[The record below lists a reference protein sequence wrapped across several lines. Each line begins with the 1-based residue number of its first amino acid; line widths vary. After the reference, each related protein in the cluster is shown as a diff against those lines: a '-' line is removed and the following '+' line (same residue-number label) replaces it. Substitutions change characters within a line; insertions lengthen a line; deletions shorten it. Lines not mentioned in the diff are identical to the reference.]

1 VTSRRDGAG
10 TSRSCADLRR
20 WIGLGSVVVP
30 PVPHLAA
37 DLPGIAALDHPDDQ
51 VGRDLVRLGI
61 GVRRPTTLFREAPR
75 SQTSVT
81 PSCEY
86 VVMSSV
92 AMANDKKSG
101 SPTINNA
108 GTDNAGANNAGA
120 NNAGPNNAG
129 PNNAGPN
136 NAGPNNALTATAGMR
151 PNKGWSGLSLS
162 PDAGLCERLDAALGL
177 VSTLVAELDPDCVDG
192 PGATVLYG
200 SFVGIER
207 LATAGKTLLAPRIDA
222 SGVWRDEG
230 HRNAA
235 EMLGLLEG
243 ISTGAARNTLVNGER
258 LGQLP
263 GTEAALRAGELSA
276 PKVTELTGAGI
287 LSPERE
293 SELLVGATEDSLGV
307 IRQRCRRSRATAA
320 GADPM
325 ATTRK
330 IRAARNFSSWTEEEG
345 AFCYRGRD
353 TAERGA
359 RILASLA
366 ETATRLRK
374 SRRTESPQSEPRQ
387 SELRRT
393 EDGHSAEPEAAVR
406 ADAFFAL
413 VTRHHPDTG
422 VSLVRKRGA
431 PPGRRLGSTDP
442 DLDAGEPTGIEH
454 DTDTDPGYEADP
466 GYELDLHD
474 ETDETGEPCDPDRKI
489 ARDHAG
495 SVAGAERGAPL
506 GPEGPDGPS
515 DDSLS
520 IIDGPASCTVM
531 IRVDLDA
538 LQRGYAEDGEL
549 CEIDN
554 QGPIPVALA
563 QVLSNDAYL
572 RLVFHRAG
580 RIEAISH
587 FNRTINR
594 RLRTALVYR
603 DTTCVVPGCSVST
616 GLEID
621 HVVPWAL
628 GGPTELDNLALLC
641 HHHHQ
646 KKTYEGWVLSR
657 NGFDR
662 NGSPIWR
669 FEPPPPFG
677 QEPGLGLDTPAARQE
692 WNRLHGLDREIE

>member
-1 VTSRRDGAG
+1 
-10 TSRSCADLRR
+10 
-20 WIGLGSVVVP
+20 
-30 PVPHLAA
+30 
-37 DLPGIAALDHPDDQ
+37 
-51 VGRDLVRLGI
+51 
-61 GVRRPTTLFREAPR
+61 
-75 SQTSVT
+75 
-81 PSCEY
+81 
-86 VVMSSV
+86 MSSV

-101 SPTINNA
+101 SPTNNA
-108 GTDNAGANNAGA
+108 GTDNAGTDNAGTD
-120 NNAGPNNAG
+120 NAGTDNAG
-129 PNNAGPN
+129 TDNAGTD
-136 NAGPNNALTATAGMR
+136 NAGTDNAGTDNAATDNAGTR
-151 PNKGWSGLSLS
+151 SIDGWCGLSVS

-177 VSTLVAELDPDCVDG
+177 MSTLVAELDPDCLDG

-200 SFVGIER
+200 SLVGIER
-207 LATAGKTLLAPRIDA
+207 LVTAGKTLLAPRIDT

-293 SELLVGATEDSLGV
+293 SELLAGATEDSLGV

-330 IRAARNFSSWTEEEG
+330 IRAARHFSSWTDEEG

-387 SELRRT
+387 SQLRRT

-406 ADAFFAL
+406 ADAFFTL

-431 PPGRRLGSTDP
+431 PARYRLGSTDP

-454 DTDTDPGYEADP
+454 DTDTDPGYDADP

-474 ETDETGEPCDPDRKI
+474 ETGEPDGKI

-506 GPEGPDGPS
+506 GPEGRDGPS
-515 DDSLS
+515 EDSLS

-538 LQRGYAEDGEL
+538 LQRGYAEEGEL
-549 CEIDN
+549 CEIDH

-563 QVLSNDAYL
+563 QVLSNDSYL

-662 NGSPIWR
+662 NGSPIWC
-669 FEPPPPFG
+669 FEPPPAFG
-677 QEPGLGLDTPAARQE
+677 QEPGLGLDTPAAREE

>member
-1 VTSRRDGAG
+1 M
-10 TSRSCADLRR
+10 AD
-20 WIGLGSVVVP
+20 
-30 PVPHLAA
+30 
-37 DLPGIAALDHPDDQ
+37 
-51 VGRDLVRLGI
+51 
-61 GVRRPTTLFREAPR
+61 
-75 SQTSVT
+75 
-81 PSCEY
+81 
-86 VVMSSV
+86 
-92 AMANDKKSG
+92 
-101 SPTINNA
+101 
-108 GTDNAGANNAGA
+108 
-120 NNAGPNNAG
+120 
-129 PNNAGPN
+129 
-136 NAGPNNALTATAGMR
+136 
-151 PNKGWSGLSLS
+151 
-162 PDAGLCERLDAALGL
+162 
-177 VSTLVAELDPDCVDG
+177 LDPDCLDG
-192 PGATVLYG
+192 PGATVLYE
-200 SFVGIER
+200 SLVGIER
-207 LATAGKTLLAPRIDA
+207 LVTAGKTLLAPRIDA
-222 SGVWRDEG
+222 SGVWRDGG

-293 SELLVGATEDSLGV
+293 SELLAGATEDSLGV

-325 ATTRK
+325 ATARK
-330 IRAARNFSSWTEEEG
+330 IRAARHFSSWTDEEG

-374 SRRTESPQSEPRQ
+374 SRRTESPQPEPRQ

-422 VSLVRKRGA
+422 VPLVRKRGA
-431 PPGRRLGSTDP
+431 PPGARLGSTHP
-442 DLDAGEPTGIEH
+442 DLDAGEPAAIEH
-454 DTDTDPGYEADP
+454 DTDIDPGYDADSGYEADP
-466 GYELDLHD
+466 GYDADSSYELDLHH
-474 ETDETGEPCDPDRKI
+474 EAAEPDTKI
-489 ARDHAG
+489 ARDDG
-495 SVAGAERGAPL
+495 RSVVEGEPDARH
-506 GPEGPDGPS
+506 GPESLDRPS
-515 DDSLS
+515 EDSLS

-538 LQRGYAEDGEL
+538 LQRGYAEEGEL

-563 QVLSNDAYL
+563 QVLSNDSYL

-657 NGFDR
+657 HGFDR
-662 NGSPIWR
+662 HGSPIWR

>member
-1 VTSRRDGAG
+1 VRTSD
-10 TSRSCADLRR
+10 D
-20 WIGLGSVVVP
+20 GSV
-30 PVPHLAA
+30 LAA
-37 DLPGIAALDHPDDQ
+37 SLSHLSHTLQPTYPGSMS
-51 VGRDLVRLGI
+51 
-61 GVRRPTTLFREAPR
+61 PR
-75 SQTSVT
+75 SLGRSPRPGSGPFGDLAPPAYSSVPGGTPCPRTSDT

-86 VVMSSV
+86 VVMSSA

-101 SPTINNA
+101 SPTTDNAATNNA
-108 GTDNAGANNAGA
+108 GTRSID
-120 NNAGPNNAG
+120 
-129 PNNAGPN
+129 
-136 NAGPNNALTATAGMR
+136 
-151 PNKGWSGLSLS
+151 GWCGLSVS

-177 VSTLVAELDPDCVDG
+177 VSALVADLDPDCLDG
-192 PGATVLYG
+192 PGATVLYE
-200 SFVGIER
+200 SLVGIER
-207 LATAGKTLLAPRIDA
+207 LVTAGKTLLAPRIDA
-222 SGVWRDEG
+222 SGVWRDRG

-235 EMLGLLEG
+235 EMLGILEG

-293 SELLVGATEDSLGV
+293 SELLAGATEDSLGV

-320 GADPM
+320 GVDPM
-325 ATTRK
+325 ATIRK
-330 IRAARNFSSWTEEEG
+330 IRATRHFSSWTDEEG
-345 AFCYRGRD
+345 AFCYRGRE

-374 SRRTESPQSEPRQ
+374 SRRTEPRQSEPRQSEPRQ

-422 VSLVRKRGA
+422 VPLVRKRGA
-431 PPGRRLGSTDP
+431 PPGFRLGSTDP
-442 DLDAGEPTGIEH
+442 DLDSGEPTGIEH
-454 DTDTDPGYEADP
+454 DADIDPGYDSDR
-466 GYELDLHD
+466 GYDLELHD
-474 ETDETGEPCDPDRKI
+474 DADKTDREMAIADASSVAEGEPG
-489 ARDHAG
+489 ARH
-495 SVAGAERGAPL
+495 
-506 GPEGPDGPS
+506 GPEGRAGPS
-515 DDSLS
+515 EDSLS

-549 CEIDN
+549 CEIDH

-563 QVLSNDAYL
+563 QVLSNDSYL

-692 WNRLHGLDREIE
+692 WNRLHGLDRQIE

>member
-1 VTSRRDGAG
+1 
-10 TSRSCADLRR
+10 
-20 WIGLGSVVVP
+20 
-30 PVPHLAA
+30 
-37 DLPGIAALDHPDDQ
+37 
-51 VGRDLVRLGI
+51 
-61 GVRRPTTLFREAPR
+61 
-75 SQTSVT
+75 
-81 PSCEY
+81 
-86 VVMSSV
+86 MSSV
-92 AMANDKKSG
+92 AMANDKKSV
-101 SPTINNA
+101 SPTTHNA
-108 GTDNAGANNAGA
+108 GTHNAG
-120 NNAGPNNAG
+120 
-129 PNNAGPN
+129 
-136 NAGPNNALTATAGMR
+136 TR
-151 PNKGWSGLSLS
+151 PIGGWSGLSLS
-162 PDAGLCERLDAALGL
+162 PDAGLSERLNAALGL
-177 VSTLVAELDPDCVDG
+177 VSTLVAELDPDCLDG
-192 PGATVLYG
+192 RGATVLYG
-200 SFVGIER
+200 SFVGMER

-243 ISTGAARNTLVNGER
+243 VSTGAARNTLVNGER

-293 SELLVGATEDSLGV
+293 SELLAGATEDSLGV

-320 GADPM
+320 GADLM

-330 IRAARNFSSWTEEEG
+330 IRAARHFSSWTDEEG

-366 ETATRLRK
+366 QTATRLRK
-374 SRRTESPQSEPRQ
+374 SRRTESPQSESRQ

-393 EDGHSAEPEAAVR
+393 EEGRDAEPEAAVR

-431 PPGRRLGSTDP
+431 PPGPRPRFTDP
-442 DLDAGEPTGIEH
+442 DLDAGEATGIEH
-454 DTDTDPGYEADP
+454 DRDIDPDYDSDPGYD
-466 GYELDLHD
+466 LDLHD
-474 ETDETGEPCDPDRKI
+474 DTDETDSVI
-489 ARDHAG
+489 ARADAG
-495 SVAGAERGAPL
+495 SVAGGERGSPQ
-506 GPEGPDGPS
+506 GPAGRAQPS
-515 DDSLS
+515 EDSLS
-520 IIDGPASCTVM
+520 IIDGPATCTVM

-538 LQRGYAEDGEL
+538 LQRGYAEEGEL

-646 KKTYEGWVLSR
+646 MKTYEGWVLSR
-657 NGFDR
+657 NGTDR
-662 NGSPIWR
+662 NGSPIWC

-677 QEPGLGLDTPAARQE
+677 QEPGLGLDTPAARAE

>member
-1 VTSRRDGAG
+1 
-10 TSRSCADLRR
+10 
-20 WIGLGSVVVP
+20 
-30 PVPHLAA
+30 
-37 DLPGIAALDHPDDQ
+37 
-51 VGRDLVRLGI
+51 
-61 GVRRPTTLFREAPR
+61 
-75 SQTSVT
+75 
-81 PSCEY
+81 
-86 VVMSSV
+86 MSSV
-92 AMANDKKSG
+92 AMANDKMSG
-101 SPTINNA
+101 SPTTNYAGTNDAGTNNA
-108 GTDNAGANNAGA
+108 GTNNARNNNARTNNAG
-120 NNAGPNNAG
+120 
-129 PNNAGPN
+129 
-136 NAGPNNALTATAGMR
+136 TRSTD
-151 PNKGWSGLSLS
+151 GWSGLSLS
-162 PDAGLCERLDAALGL
+162 PDAGLCERLDAAEALL
-177 VSTLVAELDPDCVDG
+177 STLVADLDPDRLDG
-192 PGATVLYG
+192 PGATVFYESL
-200 SFVGIER
+200 VGIER
-207 LATAGKTLLAPRIDA
+207 LVTAGKTILAPRIDA
-222 SGVWRDEG
+222 SGVWRDGG

-258 LGQLP
+258 LRQLP

-293 SELLVGATEDSLGV
+293 SELLAGATEDSLGV

-325 ATTRK
+325 ATARK
-330 IRAARNFSSWTEEEG
+330 IRAARHFSSWTDEEG

-374 SRRTESPQSEPRQ
+374 SRRTESPQPEPRQ
-387 SELRRT
+387 SELLRT

-422 VSLVRKRGA
+422 LSLVRKRGA
-431 PPGRRLGSTDP
+431 PPGARLGSTDP
-442 DLDAGEPTGIEH
+442 DLDAGEPTGIEY
-454 DTDTDPGYEADP
+454 DTDIDPGYDADSGHDADLDLDLDGEADI
-466 GYELDLHD
+466 GI
-474 ETDETGEPCDPDRKI
+474 TD
-489 ARDHAG
+489 AG
-495 SVAGAERGAPL
+495 SVAKGGLGAP
-506 GPEGPDGPS
+506 DGSESRDEPS
-515 DDSLS
+515 EDSLS

-538 LQRGYAEDGEL
+538 LQRGNVEEGEL

-563 QVLSNDAYL
+563 QVLSNDSYL

-657 NGFDR
+657 SGFDR

-677 QEPGLGLDTPAARQE
+677 REPGLGLDTPAAREE
-692 WNRLHGLDREIE
+692 WNRLHGLDRQIE

>member
-1 VTSRRDGAG
+1 
-10 TSRSCADLRR
+10 
-20 WIGLGSVVVP
+20 
-30 PVPHLAA
+30 
-37 DLPGIAALDHPDDQ
+37 
-51 VGRDLVRLGI
+51 
-61 GVRRPTTLFREAPR
+61 
-75 SQTSVT
+75 
-81 PSCEY
+81 
-86 VVMSSV
+86 MSPV

-101 SPTINNA
+101 SPTTDNA
-108 GTDNAGANNAGA
+108 GTDNAGTDNAGTD
-120 NNAGPNNAG
+120 NAGTDSAD
-129 PNNAGPN
+129 
-136 NAGPNNALTATAGMR
+136 
-151 PNKGWSGLSLS
+151 GWCGLSVS
-162 PDAGLCERLDAALGL
+162 PDAGLCERLDAATGL
-177 VSTLVAELDPDCVDG
+177 VSTLVAELDPDCLDG
-192 PGATVLYG
+192 PAAKMFYESL
-200 SFVGIER
+200 VGIER
-207 LATAGKTLLAPRIDA
+207 LVTAGKTLLAPRIDA
-222 SGVWRDEG
+222 SGVWRDGG

-293 SELLVGATEDSLGV
+293 SELLAGATDDSLGV

-320 GADPM
+320 SADPM

-330 IRAARNFSSWTEEEG
+330 IRAARHFSSWTDEEG

-374 SRRTESPQSEPRQ
+374 SRRTESPQSESRP
-387 SELRRT
+387 SDLRRT

-431 PPGRRLGSTDP
+431 PPGPRVGSTDP

-454 DTDTDPGYEADP
+454 DTDIDPGYDADSGYDADLDHEGEADR
-466 GYELDLHD
+466 GIID
-474 ETDETGEPCDPDRKI
+474 
-489 ARDHAG
+489 AG
-495 SVAGAERGAPL
+495 SVA
-506 GPEGPDGPS
+506 EGEPGDPDGRDGPS
-515 DDSLS
+515 EDSLS
-520 IIDGPASCTVM
+520 IIDGPATCTVM

-538 LQRGYAEDGEL
+538 LQRGCAEEGEL

-563 QVLSNDAYL
+563 QVLSNDSYL

-646 KKTYEGWVLSR
+646 KKTYEDWVLSR
-657 NGFDR
+657 KGFDR

-669 FEPPPPFG
+669 FEAPPPFG
-677 QEPGLGLDTPAARQE
+677 QEPGLGLDTPAAREE
-692 WNRLHGLDREIE
+692 WNRLHGLDRELE